1 MARRSN
7 RRQFV
12 WARAM
17 GVVGWGTA
25 NSTLAEDL
33 LAGVRDRH
41 GDAVLR
47 GATVMGYRGYIRPSP
62 GGVDEIRRIRVG
74 LRVFNS
80 MNQNDRLEGPI
91 LDPESDWMGFHQY
104 FIGGGVTAV
113 PVGSSARG
121 TDFAV
126 DGAAA
131 RKLSELGMSLGI
143 YADGVGADFQVSE
156 NIFVDYDLSVGLKL
170 P

>member
-1 MARRSN
+1 MARRDN

-12 WARAM
+12 WARAI
-17 GVVGWGTA
+17 GVVGSGTA
-25 NSTLAEDL
+25 NATLSEDL
-33 LAGVRDRH
+33 LSGVRDRH

-47 GATVMGYRGYIRPSP
+47 GATIMGYRGYIRPST

-91 LDPESDWMGFHQY
+91 LDPEADWMGFHQY
-104 FIGGGVTAV
+104 FLGGGSPAYNL
-113 PVGSSARG
+113 GSSARG
-121 TDFAV
+121 TEFAV

-143 YADGVGADFQVSE
+143 YADGVGTDFTVSE
-156 NIFVDYDLSVGLKL
+156 NVFVDYDLSVGLKL